1 MDSAPV
7 ECIPAG
13 SLVTVL
19 KANVTPKYGL
29 KSRRVLVRHVSPLDG
44 KVSEGWASVQSAQ
57 GYTILSPLVD
67 HCYSNS
73 RWGCTRPI
81 IRLCGHA
88 AHLGCVDAHVA
99 SIHQKAEQDT
109 PFDGRFA
116 AEISDGEFLC
126 PLCKQLSNIV
136 IPIDKNQVDHTNKAS
151 QEPGT
156 LSIGDRFGVLR
167 TFLTKQPV
175 DHDLDE
181 KKKDAVKRFGTY
193 LYQAMEV
200 RSWRRRNPQSY
211 QWHSYMKPWD
221 YKEDNSG
228 NELDSGRKDLS
239 IDDVLPLL
247 RQQHIAWAA
256 VGHGAAAA
264 EASTRGIKKSGF
276 EPPTCDPWVDFSEDS
291 RDTHPMLLEL
301 RRTLVA
307 AASLQEIVSI
317 EIFDKLS
324 MNSKETSTF
333 VPIVGCLLAQTMEG
347 SFWTSKTDDNDNHWS
362 SLTALLSSI
371 PCHVSRDEALGQ
383 RHEARATAAQ
393 IWAIKGVNESVED
406 NISSSP
412 STDVT
417 KETNEK
423 SDADSKRPAPPTP
436 MCVRNIPGYK
446 ETLKKH
452 WGSLNP
458 EDAMSASSVFRP
470 ALASGYLYIPLLA
483 WDLTTFA
490 GALFSTLLSS
500 KDTEPESFGDA
511 AKILLVAR
519 LIQVLITP
527 NGFSDTVSDAEFE
540 CDMNTEKENSALKS
554 LFEHYMALI
563 NPARKSPGQEKNDR
577 QAMLSS
583 VSYAVLPYARTLV
596 LLLRASFSTIRQR
609 GYKFDNEIEN
619 FIEDEDAMY
628 IEDGLYFMQKLGCPM
643 PSELCDCLATL
654 GSDMDNNENCF
665 WIELVNKWVK
675 AVVSFEAYHGSEG
688 GHLQYRIDRQDWVNV
703 SPSINSNKKFK
714 SDKITPKVQEIVYEP
729 YDTVMDVKN
738 DSYEESSN
746 EDEVMEDVVN
756 IENEVAR
763 FDFDQVDSALE
774 MGVDFEDDEDIDDS
788 TDVQDVFGLPSLP
801 SQLSQDASLIDQ
813 SEEDSVVSSSND
825 DAPEGDDLYANIASA
840 SIVPYQSSFLG
851 NKKPG
856 PGPRGSLFD
865 YATASTV
872 MCDLSHLGITHSA
885 SKYYIFF
892 LMCNADLTFYH
903 PLTN

>member
-29 KSRRVLVRHVSPLDG
+29 KSRRVLVRYVSPLDG

-67 HCYSNS
+67 LCYSNS

-99 SIHQKAEQDT
+99 SIHQKAEQET

-136 IPIDKNQVDHTNKAS
+136 IPIDENKVEES
-151 QEPGT
+151 DKDFQQSGFD
-156 LSIGDRFGVLR
+156 SIGDRFEVLR
-167 TFLTKQPV
+167 TVLTKHSE
-175 DHDLDE
+175 DYNLDE

-200 RSWRRRNPQSY
+200 TSRRRGNAQSY
-211 QWHSYMKPWD
+211 QWYKYLKPWD
-221 YKEDNSG
+221 YKDDDSG
-228 NELDSGRKDLS
+228 NEVSSDADIKNLS

-247 RQQHIAWAA
+247 RQQHVAWAA

-264 EASTRGIKKSGF
+264 EASARGIKKSGF
-276 EPPTCDPWVDFSEDS
+276 EPPTCDPWTDFSEDS

-301 RRTLVA
+301 KRTLIA
-307 AASLQEIVSI
+307 AASLQEVVSI
-317 EIFDKLS
+317 EIFNKLS
-324 MNSKETSTF
+324 INSKEMSTF
-333 VPIVGCLLAQTMEG
+333 VPIVGCLLAQTIEG
-347 SFWTSKTDDNDNHWS
+347 SFWTSKTDDNNNDWS

-393 IWAIKGVNESVED
+393 IWAIKGVNES
-406 NISSSP
+406 N
-412 STDVT
+412 
-417 KETNEK
+417 ETTEK
-423 SDADSKRPAPPTP
+423 TFEESKRPAPPTP
-436 MCVRNIPGYK
+436 MCVRNIPEYQ
-446 ETLKKH
+446 EHLKKN
-452 WGSLNP
+452 WGSLKP
-458 EDAMSASSVFRP
+458 EDAMSASNVFRP

-483 WDLTTFA
+483 WDLTSFA

-500 KDTEPESFGDA
+500 KNTEPQSFCDA

-519 LIQVLITP
+519 LIQVLIAP
-527 NGFSDTVSDAEFE
+527 NGFSDAVSNVEFE
-540 CDMNTEKENSALKS
+540 CEMNTEKENGALRS
-554 LFEHYMALI
+554 LFEHYITLI
-563 NPARKSPGQEKNDR
+563 NPARKPPVKEKDDGLS
-577 QAMLSS
+577 MLSS

-596 LLLRASFSTIRQR
+596 LLLRASFSAMRQR
-609 GYKFDNEIEN
+609 GYKVDHETEN
-619 FIEDEDAMY
+619 FLEDEDAMY
-628 IEDGLYFMQKLGCPM
+628 IEDGLYFMQKFGCPM
-643 PSELCDCLATL
+643 PSELSGCLTTV
-654 GSDMDNNENCF
+654 GTDTDNNENLF
-665 WIELVNKWVK
+665 WIELLNKWVK
-675 AVVSFEAYHGSEG
+675 AVASFEAYHGSEG
-688 GHLQYRIDRQDWVNV
+688 GHLEYRIDRQEWITV

-714 SDKITPKVQEIVYEP
+714 YDKISPKIQENVYEP
-729 YDTVMDVKN
+729 LDTVMDVKN
-738 DSYEESSN
+738 DSDEESSN
-746 EDEVMEDVVN
+746 EDEIMEDPVN
-756 IENEVAR
+756 IENEVHVAR

-801 SQLSQDASLIDQ
+801 SQLSQDTSMIDQ
-813 SEEDSVVSSSND
+813 SEEDSVISSSND
-825 DAPEGDDLYANIASA
+825 DAPKDDDSYAYIASA
-840 SIVPYQSSFLG
+840 SIIPYQSSFLG

-865 YATASTV
+865 YATASTI
-872 MCDLSHLGITHSA
+872 MSDLSHLGVTHCA
-885 SKYYIFF
+885 SKYIYFS
-892 LMCNADLTFYH
+892 
-903 PLTN
+903 